1 MCSAVD
7 TPAGRPG
14 PRSRLCERLL
24 ELDHT
29 AEHTSSGPGRMPAA
43 PRRHGRLRLV
53 ELELAADGGCGS
65 GRGWG
70 EGAVG
75 SSRQRP
81 REQWSWEAH
90 RGRGRPI
97 AWRAHTETRG
107 ERITRRRPTIS
118 IGLGGGWRSRRRV
131 PLCQMPLCQMPL
143 CRMRLGRPCRLEV
156 KDGRGGWVEA
166 PRLPRRDA
174 RALG

>member
-118 IGLGGGWRSRRRV
+118 IGLGGGALAV
-131 PLCQMPLCQMPL
+131 
-143 CRMRLGRPCRLEV
+143 RPQDDPSVCL
-156 KDGRGGWVEA
+156 
-166 PRLPRRDA
+166 
-174 RALG
+174 ALGEDRNAAVGASSLVPIDVPEVSKDVNPGLLKL